1 MIEVKDLTK
10 YYDHLLAVEKLSF
23 EIKRGEIVGFLG
35 PNGAGKTTTLRMV
48 TGYLPPTSGKCTV
61 AGWDIDEHPIE
72 AKRRIGYLPETN
84 PLYEEMEVTDYLRF
98 VASLREIESTSKRM
112 REVVDICGLQG
123 VIGRPIGEL
132 SRGYKQRVGL
142 AQAIIHNPDILIM
155 DEPTEGLDPNQ
166 VVEVRGLIKELGK
179 EKTVIVSTHI
189 LSEVEAT
196 CDRVLIINK
205 GKIVADGSRG
215 ELQQMTK
222 GKEVLSLVA
231 KGPKEAILE
240 AIRSYEGVEKVEVK
254 SEEEGVIGYE
264 IEGWKDLREEIFNLA
279 VNRRWTILE
288 LHRKIASLEDIF
300 RELTR

>member
-10 YYDHLLAVEKLSF
+10 YYDHLLAVDKLSF
-23 EIKRGEIVGFLG
+23 EIKGGEIVGFLG

-48 TGYLPPTSGKCTV
+48 TGYLPLTSGKCTV
-61 AGWDIDEHPIE
+61 AGYDIDEHPIE

-205 GKIVADGSRG
+205 GKIIADGSRG

-240 AIRSYEGVEKVEVK
+240 AIRDYEGVEKVEVK

-264 IEGWKDLREEIFNLA
+264 IEGWKDLREDIFNLA

>member
-1 MIEVKDLTK
+1 MIEVEDLTK
-10 YYDHLLAVEKLSF
+10 YYDHLLAVDKLSF
-23 EIKRGEIVGFLG
+23 AVKRGEIVGFLG
-35 PNGAGKTTTLRMV
+35 PNGAGKTTTLRIV
-48 TGYLPPTSGKCTV
+48 TGYLPPTSGKCRV
-61 AGWDIDEHPIE
+61 AGHDIEERPIE
-72 AKRRIGYLPETN
+72 AKQRIGYLPEAN

-98 VASLREIESTSKRM
+98 VAKLREIENISTRM
-112 REVVDICGLQG
+112 REVVDICGLRE

-166 VVEVRGLIKELGK
+166 VVEVRELIKELGK

-205 GKIVADGSRG
+205 GRIVADGARH

-222 GKEVLSLVA
+222 GKEVVSLIA
-231 KGPKEAILE
+231 KGPKEAIL
-240 AIRSYEGVEKVEVK
+240 AMIRGHEGVANVQAKT
-254 SEEEGVIGYE
+254 EEEGIVGYE
-264 IEGWKDLREEIFNLA
+264 IEALKDLREDIFNLA
-279 VNRRWTILE
+279 VEGKWTILE